1 MKAVIFGAGNIGRG
15 FLGALLHKAGFRVT
29 FIDVD
34 TNRVATI
41 NREGFYPVFITED
54 SGTREELVTNI
65 DAARFDDEERT
76 SGSIL
81 EADIVLTAVGK
92 NALPSVATCLA
103 KGLQKRVA
111 RRPHDELHVVI
122 VACENIEGN
131 TTYLQEHVFKH
142 LTPSQIKVIR
152 CSVSFPDCIVDRIV
166 PNAPKEICALH
177 PLAVAVEEYF
187 QLAVDVTALK
197 GPMLPVSGIELSSNL
212 EALLMQKLFT
222 LNMAHAL
229 IGYFGHLRDYEF
241 VHEAVAD
248 RDIISLVQGAFGEVS
263 VALCTNYPSISKDSQ
278 NAFAEKT
285 LRRFGNTKL
294 RDRIDRL
301 TRSPKR
307 KLGKKDRLVKPARLA
322 WKTGCI
328 PSFLG
333 AGIATALDYR
343 MSDDSESS
351 EIQAIIRS
359 RGVEVALHEV
369 TGLSQS
375 TQLARLITAQYRY
388 RSL

>member
-54 SGTREELVTNI
+54 SGIREELVTNI
-65 DAARFDDEERT
+65 DAVRFDDEERA

-103 KGLQKRVA
+103 KGLQKRA
-111 RRPHDELHVVI
+111 AQRPHPELHVVI

-142 LTPSQIKVIR
+142 LTPSQSKVIR
-152 CSVSFPDCIVDRIV
+152 GCVSFPDCIVDRIV
-166 PNAPKEICALH
+166 PNAPKELCALH
-177 PLAVAVEEYF
+177 PLAVTVEEYF

-229 IGYFGHLRDYEF
+229 VGYFGHLRDYEF

-248 RDIISLVQGAFGEVS
+248 KKIVSLIQGAFVEVS
-263 VALCTNYPSISKDSQ
+263 VALRANYPSITEDFQ
-278 NAFAEKT
+278 RTFADKT
-285 LRRFGNTKL
+285 LRRFGNSQL

-307 KLGKKDRLVKPARLA
+307 KLGGGDRLVKPARLA
-322 WKTGCI
+322 LRTGCV

-333 AGIATALDYR
+333 AGIAAALGYQD
-343 MSDDSESS
+343 SNDSEST
-351 EIQAIIRS
+351 ELQTIIHS
-359 RGVEVALHEV
+359 RGVEVALQEV
-369 TGLSQS
+369 TGLSHR
-375 TQLARLITAQYRY
+375 THLARLITAQYHY